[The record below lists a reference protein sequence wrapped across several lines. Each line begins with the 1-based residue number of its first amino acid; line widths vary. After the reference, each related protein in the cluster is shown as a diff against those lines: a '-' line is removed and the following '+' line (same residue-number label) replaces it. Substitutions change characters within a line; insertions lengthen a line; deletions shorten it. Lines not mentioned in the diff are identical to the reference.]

1 MTLPTLLA
9 RSNALYGDRPAC
21 STSDR
26 PDDRLTYAQLYQWQ
40 AKIAEWLA
48 SEGVREGDRVAL
60 WSGNSIPWV
69 AAFWATTCMGA
80 ILVPLLPDFSV
91 SQASTIIRH
100 SGATLLLVSEKI
112 FKRNHGNLVHNT
124 AIHVLET
131 THVFQIPTRSV
142 HRTPIHTAS
151 ETSRHAETID
161 EQQTAVIIYTSGTT
175 GNPKG
180 VMLSHAALTH
190 VPPRIPPI
198 HPISMSDVFLSVL
211 PLAHIYEMVIGMLLP
226 ISVGAQV
233 IYLAQQPTPQIL
245 ITALNATRPTAMLI
259 VPLIIEKIYH
269 NIIQPRLLKH
279 PLAKHLIR
287 IPLVRR
293 LVYRQAAKS
302 LYKVFGGRLQIL
314 AIGGAPLDRQTEQ
327 FLAEGNFPYTCG
339 YGLTETASLIFGA
352 PINRTRFRSV
362 GPAVD
367 GVEYR
372 LEGSSKQHPVGEV
385 IVRWGGNM
393 QGYYQEPELTE
404 AVLSPDGWLKTGD
417 LGEIHG
423 GYLYLRGRSKT
434 MILGPSGENIYPEEI
449 EAVLNEMEDVI
460 ESLVYQENGRIIG
473 KVYFDPA
480 SAVSR
485 TENYLRNMRQHLN
498 TRLSKFAQVSKLI
511 EVFAPFD
518 RTATRKIKR
527 Q

>member
-26 PDDRLTYAQLYQWQ
+26 PDDRLSYTQLYQWQ
-40 AKIAEWLA
+40 AEVAQWLA
-48 SEGVREGDRVAL
+48 SEGVGSGDRVAL
-60 WSGNSIPWV
+60 WAGNSIRWV

-100 SGATLLLVSEKI
+100 SGATILLVSEKI

-124 AIHVLET
+124 AIHILET
-131 THVFQIPTRSV
+131 TPVFQTPARRSG
-142 HRTPIHTAS
+142 RNGIHTPDN
-151 ETSRHAETID
+151 TSTDAAPTD

-175 GNPKG
+175 GKPKG

-190 VPPRIPPI
+190 ALPRIPPI
-198 HPISMSDVFLSVL
+198 HPVSMADVFLSVL
-211 PLAHIYEMVIGMLLP
+211 PLAHIYEMVVGMLLP
-226 ISVGAQV
+226 LSVGAQV

-245 ITALNATRPTAMLI
+245 ITALHSIRPTAMLI

-269 NIIQPRLLKH
+269 NIIQPRLYKH
-279 PLAKHLIR
+279 PLAKYLVRVPLLRHLIY
-287 IPLVRR
+287 RR
-293 LVYRQAAKS
+293 TARS
-302 LYKVFGGRLQIL
+302 LHKVFGGRLQIL

-339 YGLTETASLIFGA
+339 YGLTETSSLIFGA
-352 PINRTRFRSV
+352 PVRRTRIRSV
-362 GPAVD
+362 GLPVE
-367 GVEYR
+367 GVEFR
-372 LEGSSKQHPVGEV
+372 LDGSSKQHPVGEV
-385 IVRWGGNM
+385 VVRWGGNM
-393 QGYYQEPELTE
+393 QGYYREPELTE
-404 AVLSPDGWLKTGD
+404 AALSPDGWLKTGD
-417 LGEIHG
+417 LGEIHH

-473 KVYFDPA
+473 KVYFDPT
-480 SAVSR
+480 SAASR
-485 TENYLRNMRQHLN
+485 TESYLRAMRQHLN
-498 TRLSKFAQVSKLI
+498 SRLSKFAHVSKLI
-511 EVFAPFD
+511 EVFTPFD

>member
-1 MTLPTLLA
+1 MTLPALLA

-26 PDDRLTYAQLYQWQ
+26 PDEHLTYAQLYQWQ
-40 AKIAEWLA
+40 AEVAGWLA
-48 SEGVREGDRVAL
+48 SEGVGRGDRVAL
-60 WSGNSIPWV
+60 WAGNSIQWL

-80 ILVPLLPDFSV
+80 VLVPLLPDFSV
-91 SQASTIIRH
+91 SQAGTIIRH
-100 SGATLLLVSEKI
+100 SGATILLVSKKI

-124 AIHVLET
+124 AIHILEMT
-131 THVFQIPTRSV
+131 EVFQRAARRS
-142 HRTPIHTAS
+142 HRSGIHTADNARGD
-151 ETSRHAETID
+151 TGTTD

-180 VMLSHAALTH
+180 VMLSHAALTY

-198 HPISMSDVFLSVL
+198 HPVTMADVFLSVL
-211 PLAHIYEMVIGMLLP
+211 PLAHIYEMVVGMLLP

-245 ITALNATRPTAMLI
+245 ITALHAIRPTAMLI

-269 NIIQPRLLKH
+269 NIIQPRLQRH
-279 PLAKHLIR
+279 PVARHLIR

-293 LVYRQAAKS
+293 IIYRRAARS
-302 LYKVFGGRLQIL
+302 LHKVFGGRLQIL

-327 FLAEGNFPYTCG
+327 FLSEGNFPYTCG
-339 YGLTETASLIFGA
+339 YGMTETSSLIFGA
-352 PINRTRFRSV
+352 PVGRTRMRSV

-372 LEGSSKQHPVGEV
+372 LEGDCGKHHVGEV
-385 IVRWGGNM
+385 LVRWGGNM
-393 QGYYQEPELTE
+393 QGYYLEPELTKV
-404 AVLSPDGWLKTGD
+404 VLSPDGWLKTGD
-417 LGEIHG
+417 LGEIHR

-449 EAVLNEMEDVI
+449 EAVLNEMDDVI

-485 TENYLRNMRQHLN
+485 TESYLRNMRQHLN
-498 TRLSKFAQVSKLI
+498 SRLSKFAQVSKLV
-511 EVFAPFD
+511 EVSAPFD
-518 RTATRKIKR
+518 RTATRKIRR

>member
-9 RSNALYGDRPAC
+9 RSNALYGDRPVC

-26 PDDRLTYAQLYQWQ
+26 PTESLTYAQLYRWQ
-40 AKIAEWLA
+40 AEVAEWLA
-48 SEGVREGDRVAL
+48 SEGIKSGDRVAL
-60 WSGNSIPWV
+60 WAGNSIQWL
-69 AAFWATTCMGA
+69 AAFWATTGMGA

-91 SQASTIIRH
+91 SQAGTIILH
-100 SGATLLLVSEKI
+100 SGAALLLVSERI

-131 THVFQIPTRSV
+131 TPVFQIPTR
-142 HRTPIHTAS
+142 RTPQSGIRTTDHAPRFTAP
-151 ETSRHAETID
+151 AD

-180 VMLSHAALTH
+180 VMLSHAALTY

-198 HPISMSDVFLSVL
+198 HPVTMNDVFLSVL
-211 PLAHIYEMVIGMLLP
+211 PLAHIYEMVVGMLLP
-226 ISVGAQV
+226 LSVGAQV

-245 ITALNATRPTAMLI
+245 ITALNAIRPTAMLI

-269 NIIQPRLLKH
+269 NIIQPRLNKH
-279 PLAKHLIR
+279 PWAKHLIR
-287 IPLVRR
+287 IPLIRR
-293 LVYRQAAKS
+293 LIYRRAAKS
-302 LYKVFGGRLQIL
+302 LYHVFGGRLQIL
-314 AIGGAPLDRQTEQ
+314 AIGGAPLDRQTEL
-327 FLAEGNFPYTCG
+327 FLTEGKFPYTCG
-339 YGLTETASLIFGA
+339 YGLTETSSLIFGA
-352 PINRTRFRSV
+352 PVSRARFRSV

-372 LEGSSKQHPVGEV
+372 LEGSGKHHPVGEV
-385 IVRWGGNM
+385 VVRWGGNM
-393 QGYYQEPELTE
+393 QGYYREPELTG

-417 LGEIHG
+417 LGEIHR

-485 TENYLRNMRQHLN
+485 TESYLRNMRQHLN
-498 TRLSKFAQVSKLI
+498 SRLSKFSQVSKLV